1 MNEIRKHT
9 EQKLMKKNT
18 SDFYQID
25 ITLELSIKLVQVHLF
40 SLIKY
45 NVTWGAKELYTKV

>member
-1 MNEIRKHT
+1 MNEIRKHM
-9 EQKLMKKNT
+9 EQKLMKKKP

-40 SLIKY
+40 SLIK
-45 NVTWGAKELYTKV
+45 